1 MPNIPDMGQISIAPE
16 AWVVVCDGRKWLIL
30 ENKGDR
36 AHVNLVTRDEHEE
49 NAAAT
54 RQQGTDRPGRL
65 HPSVGMKRGAVEQTD
80 WHDQAETALLRKLS
94 QRLDQLSQEN
104 AVPAIVL
111 VAPPRALGTLR
122 SLLSPQVIKLVV
134 AQVDKDYVRLPVDQ
148 IEKRLRQL

>member
-1 MPNIPDMGQISIAPE
+1 MPNILGMGQISIAPE

-49 NAAAT
+49 SAAAT

-65 HPSVGMKRGAVEQTD
+65 HPSVGMTRGAVEQTD

-94 QRLDQLSQEN
+94 QRLDQLIRDNPVQ
-104 AVPAIVL
+104 AILL
-111 VAPPRALGTLR
+111 VAPPRALGALR

-134 AQVDKDYVRLPVDQ
+134 AQIDKDYVRLPVSQ
-148 IEKRLRQL
+148 IEKRLRQI